1 MYWTKAKSAQDS
13 TLSMTLLWKITKPQ
27 LYYRHILAARKP
39 ESINTNETNIVI
51 NDTVINVTSSNWD
64 QVEDFWNAINLQ

>member
-1 MYWTKAKSAQDS
+1 MYWTKAESAQDS
-13 TLSMTLLWKITKPQ
+13 TFSMTWLWKITKSQ

-51 NDTVINVTSSNWD
+51 NDIVINVTSRNWD

>member
-1 MYWTKAKSAQDS
+1 M
-13 TLSMTLLWKITKPQ
+13 
-27 LYYRHILAARKP
+27 AARKP

-51 NDTVINVTSSNWD
+51 NDIVINVTSRNWD